1 MAALLLARQ
10 RSHWFKRLIENEPL
24 LIMRDAYFME
34 DALR

>member
-10 RSHWFKRLIENEPL
+10 RSHGFKHLIENEPM
-24 LIMRDAYFME
+24 LIMRDAYFVE